1 LDVCNGADSAIINT
15 TFILDFALPFVKI
28 KAGGDNMENI
38 IIIQG
43 ETPKRKFP
51 VNLEDPLQKRYE
63 FIREGAL
70 SKESVAQICK
80 KYGLSRDMYYYYRN
94 KFDEGGLIAL
104 QEEKP
109 GPRQPHK
116 INKELENRIIGLK
129 FAEPELNIYQLV
141 HRLKSEGYDISPR
154 SISRVLAEHELT
166 KKNCRAVPERFLL
179 K

>member
-1 LDVCNGADSAIINT
+1 
-15 TFILDFALPFVKI
+15 
-28 KAGGDNMENI
+28 MENI

-94 KFDEGGLIAL
+94 
-104 QEEKP
+104 
-109 GPRQPHK
+109 
-116 INKELENRIIGLK
+116 
-129 FAEPELNIYQLV
+129 
-141 HRLKSEGYDISPR
+141 
-154 SISRVLAEHELT
+154 LT
-166 KKNCRAVPERFLL
+166 KEA
-179 K
+179 